1 MVKHN
6 RVLVFG
12 LKSSGKT
19 TILEQLL
26 YQNVTK
32 DKKRQSG
39 LWLAPQPNYER
50 SPDHSNRFKAHFGRK
65 DCQLKK
71 NRHLKLIQIF
81 HPTIE
86 DTYNIMIIN
95 DKGSQEGIIF
105 YDTGGFSGK
114 SPEIP
119 RHYLSSM
126 DGFVLVYAVNNQESF
141 NMIDILKRDI
151 DKNKEKKDAP
161 VIIIGTK
168 LDLVE
173 ERQVDYSQVLAWSA
187 KEKTKCYELS
197 VFDLNSLHEPFIQLA
212 SKLNPPQV
220 KSGFSQMT
228 MRSKAKD

>member
-1 MVKHN
+1 GKFKKQTCGSPVYGHEDKKLGYHGFSLISAFINMVKHN

-32 DKKRQSG
+32 DK
-39 LWLAPQPNYER
+39 
-50 SPDHSNRFKAHFGRK
+50 
-65 DCQLKK
+65 
-71 NRHLKLIQIF
+71 IF